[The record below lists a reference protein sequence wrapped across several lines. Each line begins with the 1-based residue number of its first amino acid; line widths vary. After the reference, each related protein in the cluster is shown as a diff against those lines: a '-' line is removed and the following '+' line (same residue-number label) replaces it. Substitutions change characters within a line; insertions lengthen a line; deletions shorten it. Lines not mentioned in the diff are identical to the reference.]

1 MEHFGV
7 TLILDPVGA
16 QLNSVCKFSCHLFPF
31 HPDRVTI
38 RAFLLLCMS
47 IVACNSF
54 LCYIKV
60 AAYVSSE
67 QHFCMPIVHDNV
79 RLVVIVTCLW
89 EIDRP
94 NLGNIYLTK

>member
-60 AAYVSSE
+60 GAYISHVKTPFQPCSSL
-67 QHFCMPIVHDNV
+67 QSKIDSDS
-79 RLVVIVTCLW
+79 TCGNPTLK
-89 EIDRP
+89 ID
-94 NLGNIYLTK
+94 NLGNIAR